1 MSDLNF
7 HIKKLEKKRANYNLS
22 EQRELSDLKKKR
34 EETNEIENDNNEK
47 IKLKALKRSMNLISF
62 QLE

>member
-1 MSDLNF
+1 M
-7 HIKKLEKKRANYNLS
+7 I
-22 EQRELSDLKKKR
+22 LKKKR

-62 QLE
+62 